1 MQQILDYITRHPLLV
16 GVTAAVA
23 LASLVYELSR
33 ARTAGGQSVGPA
45 EAVRL
50 LNQGAV
56 MLDVRTRE
64 QFDTGHVIDARNVP
78 AADVDGAAE
87 SLKRLREKVVIA
99 CCENGLASAGVARA
113 LRALGFTQVATL
125 RGGLQNWKAENLPL
139 VKSDAKNR

>member
-78 AADVDGAAE
+78 AGELDGAAE

-99 CCENGLASAGVARA
+99 CCDTGLASAGVARA
-113 LRALGFTQVATL
+113 LRALGFTKVATL

-139 VKSDAKNR
+139 VKSDAKSR